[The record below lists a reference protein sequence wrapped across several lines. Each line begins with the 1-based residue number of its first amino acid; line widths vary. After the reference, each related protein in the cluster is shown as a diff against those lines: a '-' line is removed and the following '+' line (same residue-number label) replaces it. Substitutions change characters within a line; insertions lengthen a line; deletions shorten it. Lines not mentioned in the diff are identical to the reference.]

1 MIKNIL
7 LYTGVGYPHVR
18 LYNKGVAMTEIIVY
32 TTSACPKC
40 KKLKS
45 YLESIA
51 VGYEVA
57 DMSTPA
63 SLTELRANGVF
74 TTMAPVLQ
82 VEDSFLTLE
91 EMFDGDRIRKDII
104 DELLGRASS

>member
-1 MIKNIL
+1 
-7 LYTGVGYPHVR
+7 
-18 LYNKGVAMTEIIVY
+18 MTEIIVY
-32 TTSACPKC
+32 TTETCPKC
-40 KKLKS
+40 KKLKE

-82 VEDSFLTLE
+82 VGDSFLTLE

-104 DELLGRASS
+104 DGLVGRASS